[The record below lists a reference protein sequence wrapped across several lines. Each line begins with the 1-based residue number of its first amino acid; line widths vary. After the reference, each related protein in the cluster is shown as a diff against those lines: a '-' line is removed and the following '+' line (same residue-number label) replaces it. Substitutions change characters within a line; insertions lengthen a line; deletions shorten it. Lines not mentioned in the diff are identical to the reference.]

1 MNFSHSS
8 LKFLVVLSMSLLHT
22 KQKIGFFL
30 FHDSSYVI
38 KYNSY
43 FSLVTIAE
51 SPHNILEKK
60 YSIEQVKQ
68 MINEERKKEI
78 IPKNIHLSLF

>member
-8 LKFLVVLSMSLLHT
+8 LKFLVVLSMYHLHT
-22 KQKIGFFL
+22 KHKIVFFL
-30 FHDSSYVI
+30 LHDSSYVI

-51 SPHNILEKK
+51 SPHNILEEK
-60 YSIEQVKQ
+60 YSNSNFSIFYLAYSF
-68 MINEERKKEI
+68 NDFFD
-78 IPKNIHLSLF
+78 NL